1 MGLFDQLAGQALDVL
16 GSKAGAA
23 GGQGGHTDMLSAV
36 MELINQH
43 GGVAGL
49 LQKFQESGLGAQVAS
64 WIGSGANAMLSGEQ
78 LNSVLGADAI
88 ARLAQHAGVAPDTAS
103 SGLAALLPQVID
115 HLTPNGQLPEGND
128 LLGQGLNL
136 LKGKLFG

>member
-1 MGLFDQLAGQALDVL
+1 MGLFDQLAGQALDAL
-16 GSKAGAA
+16 GGKAGAA
-23 GGQGGHTDMLSAV
+23 EQGGGHAELLSAV
-36 MELINQH
+36 MALINQH

-64 WIGSGANAMLSGEQ
+64 WIGSGANAVLSSEQ
-78 LNSVLGADAI
+78 LKSVLGADAI
-88 ARLAQHAGVAPDTAS
+88 AQLAQHAGVAPDTAS
-103 SGLAALLPQVID
+103 TSLAALLPQVID